1 MNEVESI
8 LFVVLVLG
16 EFYPETTRFAD
27 RFCCF
32 AALLFV
38 VFCSGESKEL
48 LEDCSLDAENGMMI
62 EEVRKLQKWISDDL
76 LLVKCFK
83 GQLIEILR

>member
-8 LFVVLVLG
+8 LLVVLVLG

-32 AALLFV
+32 VGLLFV
-38 VFCSGESKEL
+38 AFYSREGKEL
-48 LEDCSLDAENGMMI
+48 LEDGGLDAKDGMMV
-62 EEVRKLQKWISDDL
+62 EEVRKL
-76 LLVKCFK
+76 
-83 GQLIEILR
+83 